1 MLTHRIEFFKEKI
14 LRLALDIIL
23 LAPTEFSQQKLR
35 VIQFIIKMFMF
46 IISETSESLDKNMTI
61 VLKAIY
67 MSSFDNHGATMDK
80 IRSCCQDES
89 GLTEENIQEAI
100 EKLEEIKC
108 IRPENGEYMLN
119 ETVLLNI

>member
-1 MLTHRIEFFKEKI
+1 
-14 LRLALDIIL
+14 
-23 LAPTEFSQQKLR
+23 
-35 VIQFIIKMFMF
+35 MF

-89 GLTEENIQEAI
+89 GLTKENIQEAI

-108 IRPENGEYMLN
+108 IRLENGEYMLN